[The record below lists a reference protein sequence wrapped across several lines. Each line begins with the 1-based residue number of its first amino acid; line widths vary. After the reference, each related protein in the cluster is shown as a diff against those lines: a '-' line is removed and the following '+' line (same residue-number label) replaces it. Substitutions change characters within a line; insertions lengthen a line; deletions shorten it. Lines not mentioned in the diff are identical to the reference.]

1 MQLSIAISKKMCYY
15 NNVERQEN
23 KKTESQVRQ
32 GRKGG
37 KMKYNIIIEW
47 ARYNENYTFDTPE
60 EGDILKEVAAILE
73 EIKKGGIDRVEVKN
87 AETVET
93 STDSTGTSLFFRW
106 QQLESKNEAAI
117 RVFKQLNIQYKYDHF
132 GNLMADF
139 YGVGLWENV
148 EYKHIKEDVFE
159 ICRKEGAEI

>member
-1 MQLSIAISKKMCYY
+1 MSKD
-15 NNVERQEN
+15 ERTKN
-23 KKTESQVRQ
+23 RITSPA

-37 KMKYNIIIEW
+37 KMKYNIIIEGT
-47 ARYNENYTFDTPE
+47 RYNENYTFETPE
-60 EGDILKEVAAILE
+60 EGDVLKEVADILK
-73 EIKKGGIDRVEVKN
+73 EIEKGGIDRVEIKP
-87 AETVET
+87 AETKEAA
-93 STDSTGTSLFFRW
+93 DKAGTSLFFCW
-106 QQLESKNEAAI
+106 QHLESKNEAAI
-117 RVFKQLNIQYKYDHF
+117 RVFKQLNIQYKYNHF

>member
-15 NNVERQEN
+15 NSVERQEN
-23 KKTESQVRQ
+23 KKSKITSPA

-37 KMKYNIIIEW
+37 KMKYNIIIEGT
-47 ARYNENYTFDTPE
+47 RYNENYTFETPE
-60 EGDILKEVAAILE
+60 EGDVLKEVADILK
-73 EIKKGGIDRVEVKN
+73 EIEKGGIDRVEIKS
-87 AETVET
+87 AETKEAA
-93 STDSTGTSLFFRW
+93 GKAGISLFFRW
-106 QQLESKNEAAI
+106 QHLESKNEAAI
-117 RVFKQLNIQYKYDHF
+117 RIFKQLNIQYKYDHF

-159 ICRKEGAEI
+159 ICRKEGA

>member
-1 MQLSIAISKKMCYY
+1 MCYY

-37 KMKYNIIIEW
+37 KMKYNIIIEG

-60 EGDILKEVAAILE
+60 EGDILKEVADILK
-73 EIKKGGIDRVEVKN
+73 EIEKGGIDRVEIKP
-87 AETVET
+87 AETKEAA
-93 STDSTGTSLFFRW
+93 DKAGTSLFFRW
-106 QQLESKNEAAI
+106 QHLESKNEAAI
-117 RVFKQLNIQYKYDHF
+117 RVFKQLNIQYKYNHF